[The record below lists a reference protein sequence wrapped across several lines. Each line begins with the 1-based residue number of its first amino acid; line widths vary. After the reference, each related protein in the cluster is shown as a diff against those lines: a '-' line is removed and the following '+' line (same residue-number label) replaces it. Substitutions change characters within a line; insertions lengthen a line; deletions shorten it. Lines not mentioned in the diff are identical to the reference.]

1 MLLLTVKIVQLLLR
15 LIFLYYY
22 HGANSTMFF
31 TFIIL
36 LMLLLPTLL
45 LLLLLL
51 HFSLRLVLN
60 FKQCCV
66 HDCPLLWTDCWV
78 FNNRLMTCTYYD
90 ITWEAV
96 KPVLQQRP
104 GLKTFWV
111 NMCQK
116 CLGCRG
122 VDKSNRQVVCIML
135 KSVAWLGLTI
145 CMHHGVLLCHPWD
158 DADTPGGFSFLFSF
172 CFFD

>member
-36 LMLLLPTLL
+36 LMLLLPT

-135 KSVAWLGLTI
+135 KSVACLGLTI

-158 DADTPGGFSFLFSF
+158 GADTPGGFSFLFSF

>member
-1 MLLLTVKIVQLLLR
+1 MVLILL
-15 LIFLYYY
+15 
-22 HGANSTMFF
+22 FF

-36 LMLLLPTLL
+36 LMLLLPT

-66 HDCPLLWTDCWV
+66 HDCPLLWTDCCV

-122 VDKSNRQVVCIML
+122 VDKSNRQIVCIML
-135 KSVAWLGLTI
+135 KSVACLGLTI

-158 DADTPGGFSFLFSF
+158 GADTPGGFSFLFSF

>member
-36 LMLLLPTLL
+36 LMLLLPT